1 MAATNRDQR
10 RAAHVTRSLRGVN
23 RFMTH
28 SGWAQRRDRRGVM
41 DFALGNPQDMPMPEI
56 TQALKFWAD
65 PLTRDWFAYKTSD
78 SCAQIVAARSLRE
91 RTGVPFE
98 SEDIAMTNGA
108 FGALTAGIKLVTLPG
123 DEVLFNLP
131 PWFCYEALI
140 EDAGAVPVKVNVQPE
155 DFDLDIAAIAEAIS
169 PRTRL
174 VILNT
179 PHNPTGRI
187 YDRRSLQELASVL
200 EEASRRNG
208 RRIYLLSDEV
218 YARIVFDGNRAV
230 SPAEVYDHTLVV
242 YSWSKQLL
250 IPGQRIGYLAV
261 HPNMPER
268 EELREE
274 VVAIQLASGYAFPN
288 ALLQH
293 ALGDLDRLSINVDHL
308 QRKRDRMV
316 GALREIGYE
325 VHSPQATFY
334 LLPKSPIA
342 DDQLFSEM
350 LAERDVFVVPG
361 ALVEYPGYFRISLT
375 ASDDMIERSLPHF
388 EAVYRLSR
396 LQESMIA

>member
-1 MAATNRDQR
+1 MAVHREER
-10 RAAHVTRSLRGVN
+10 RAEHVTRSLRGIN
-23 RFMTH
+23 RFMTQ
-28 SGWAQRRDRRGVM
+28 SCWAQRRDRRGVM

-56 TQALKFWAD
+56 TQALKFWSD

-78 SCAQIVAARSLRE
+78 ECARIVSARSLRE
-91 RTGVPFE
+91 RTGVPYE

-108 FGALTAGIKLVTLPG
+108 FSAISVGIKLLTLPG
-123 DEVLFNLP
+123 DEVIFNLP

-140 EDAGAVPVKVNVQPE
+140 EDAGAVPVKVNVLPGS
-155 DFDLDIAAIAEAIS
+155 FDLDIAGIAAAIT
-169 PRTRL
+169 PRTRMVL
-174 VILNT
+174 LNT

-187 YDRRSLQELASVL
+187 YDRQSLQQLADVL
-200 EEASRRNG
+200 EDASRRNG
-208 RRIYLLSDEV
+208 RRIYVLSDEV
-218 YARIVFDGNRAV
+218 YARILFDGNRAV

-274 VVAIQLASGYAFPN
+274 LVAIQIASGFAFPN

-293 ALGDLDRLSINVDHL
+293 AIGDLDRLIINLDHL

-316 GALREIGYE
+316 SALRDIGFE

-342 DDQLFSEM
+342 DDEAFSAL
-350 LAERDVFVVPG
+350 LAERDVFVLPG
-361 ALVEYPGYFRISLT
+361 TLAEYPGYFRISLT
-375 ASDDMIERSLPHF
+375 ASDDMIERSLAHF
-388 EAVYRLSR
+388 EAVYRQSQV
-396 LQESMIA
+396 QEAALA

>member
-187 YDRRSLQELASVL
+187 YDRRSLQELAGVL

-218 YARIVFDGNRAV
+218 YAHIVFDGNRAV

-342 DDQLFSEM
+342 DDQFFSEM

-361 ALVEYPGYFRISLT
+361 TLVEYPGYFRISLT

>member
-155 DFDLDIAAIAEAIS
+155 DFDLDIAAIAEAIR

-342 DDQLFSEM
+342 DDQFFSEM

-361 ALVEYPGYFRISLT
+361 TLVEYPGYFRISLT